1 MSMMKIAKFLRINR
15 SVDGAQEP
23 TRWFQLPESR
33 RQTPYSLLS
42 KQVLSAGFV
51 NDLKSTPRG
60 SGTVRDRG
68 APIGILF

>member
-23 TRWFQLPESR
+23 NRWFQLPETR
-33 RQTPYSLLS
+33 RASYSLLS

-51 NDLKSTPRG
+51 SDLKSSPRG
-60 SGTVRDRG
+60 GGAVRDRG